1 MIAPI
6 QSLAQLKSK
15 ARKDPKYRDLAVLTA
30 QDLGGPSENNDLVVT
45 VTLDEVLN
53 WLSIV
58 AGEDGEDSVVED
70 LNARR
75 ELVK

>member
-6 QSLAQLKSK
+6 QSLAQLKAK

-30 QDLGGPSENNDLVVT
+30 QDLGGPDEENDLT
-45 VTLDEVLN
+45 VVLN

-58 AGEDGEDSVVED
+58 ADEDGEDSVVED

-75 ELVK
+75 DLVK

>member
-15 ARKDPKYRDLAVLTA
+15 ARKDPKYRDLAMVTA
-30 QDLGGPSENNDLVVT
+30 QDLGGPSEESDLT
-45 VTLDEVLN
+45 VVLN

-58 AGEDGEDSVVED
+58 ADEEGEESVVED

-75 ELVK
+75 DLVK